1 MKKLKKGIISS
12 LAKILATVDTSKMS
26 SDSRIA
32 IVRNFIA
39 TKLVAN
45 EIAML
50 EEETSKKLITDEFK
64 ELQAKENK
72 TEEEIKLFAKLTEQI
87 NKEYIDILS
96 SNLNEEVDIDLKTM
110 SEDDFDKLIGEI
122 VDLKPNQFDLIH
134 EVLVNKD

>member
-1 MKKLKKGIISS
+1 MEKLKKGLISS
-12 LAKILATVDTSKMS
+12 LAKILATVDTSKIS

-64 ELQAKENK
+64 ELQVKENK
-72 TEEEIKLFAKLTEQI
+72 TEEETKLFAKLTEQI

-134 EVLVNKD
+134 EVFVK

>member
-1 MKKLKKGIISS
+1 MEKLKKGLISS

-45 EIAML
+45 EIATL

-134 EVLVNKD
+134 EALVK

>member
-1 MKKLKKGIISS
+1 MEKLKKGIISS
-12 LAKILATVDTSKMS
+12 LAKVLATVDTSKMS

-64 ELQAKENK
+64 ELQVKENK
-72 TEEEIKLFAKLTEQI
+72 TEEETKLFAKLTEQI

-134 EVLVNKD
+134 EVFVK

>member
-12 LAKILATVDTSKMS
+12 LAKILATIDTSKMS
-26 SDSRIA
+26 SDSRVA

-96 SNLNEEVDIDLKTM
+96 SNLNEEIDIDLKSM